1 MDQAPEAVLDA
12 SALIALLWDEAGG
25 SAVEALLGKAVIS
38 AVNWAEVLQRYQ
50 AHGAASDGKRADL
63 EALGVDVADFT
74 AQDADLVARLRPS
87 TRAIGLSLADRACL
101 ALAMRLGIAAHTA
114 DRVWADVDVGAEVVV
129 IR

>member
-1 MDQAPEAVLDA
+1 MGQAPEAVLDA

-25 SAVEALLGKAVIS
+25 SAVEALLGRAVIS

-50 AHGAASDGKRADL
+50 AHGVPSDGTRAELD
-63 EALGVDVADFT
+63 ALGVDVADFT

-87 TRAIGLSLADRACL
+87 TRAVGLSLADRACL
-101 ALAMRLGIAAHTA
+101 ALALRLGIAAHTA
-114 DRVWADVDVGAEVVV
+114 DRVWADVDVGAQVVL